1 MELNLAL
8 DLAKLCRSEQVVSS
22 CGVIVNYAAANTFI
36 RSAGCTG

>member
-8 DLAKLCRSEQVVSS
+8 DLAKLCRSEQMVSS
-22 CGVIVNYAAANTFI
+22 CGVLFTYAAANTFI